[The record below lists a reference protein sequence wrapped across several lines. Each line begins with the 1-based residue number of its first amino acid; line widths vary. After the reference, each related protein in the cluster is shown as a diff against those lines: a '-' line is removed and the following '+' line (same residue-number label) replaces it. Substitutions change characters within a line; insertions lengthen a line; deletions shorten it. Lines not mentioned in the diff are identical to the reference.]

1 MSISFGMYSKP
12 SSTVWEDIRKGP
24 SLEAVREHLERV
36 VNFPGDTRLVHEP
49 GLGDP

>member
-36 VNFPGDTRLVHEP
+36 VNFPRRYQTGPRARP
-49 GLGDP
+49 R